1 MVSRQKHIT
10 EPQILDELL
19 SCSVETASMKKII
32 IAPSILSADFAAL
45 GQEIVAIDKGGCD
58 WVHVDVMDGRFVP
71 PITIGDN
78 IVKAIRPH
86 TDKILDVHL
95 MVVEPDRQVE
105 AFAKAGA
112 DIITVHQEACIHLER
127 TLQLIRSLGKKAGVS
142 LNPGTPVSSIASVLH
157 CVDMVLLMS
166 VNPGYGGQSYIHAV
180 TAKIAEAR
188 KMLDDAGSSAWLQV
202 DGGVNVKTM
211 AEAAGAGADAF
222 VAGSAV
228 YNTPDYAKAI
238 SELRELAENA

>member
-1 MVSRQKHIT
+1 MNNV
-10 EPQILDELL
+10 
-19 SCSVETASMKKII
+19 V
-32 IAPSILSADFAAL
+32 IAPSILSADFANL
-45 GQEIVAIDKGGCD
+45 GAEVRAIDEGGCD

-86 TDKILDVHL
+86 TDKPLDVHL
-95 MVVEPDRQVE
+95 MIVEPDRQVE

-127 TLQLIRSLGKKAGVS
+127 TLQFIRSLGKQAGVS
-142 LNPGTPVSSIASVLH
+142 LNPATPVSTLRHVLH
-157 CVDMVLLMS
+157 CTDMVLLMS

-180 TAKIAEAR
+180 TEKIREAR
-188 KMLDDAGSSAWLQV
+188 QMLDDAGSEARLQV
-202 DGGVNVKTM
+202 DGGVNAATM
-211 AEAAGAGADAF
+211 AEVAAAGADTF

-228 YNTPDYAKAI
+228 YGKPDYGAAI
-238 SELRELAENA
+238 RELRTLAEGAGK

>member
-1 MVSRQKHIT
+1 
-10 EPQILDELL
+10 
-19 SCSVETASMKKII
+19 MKNIV
-32 IAPSILSADFAAL
+32 IAPSILSADFANL
-45 GQEIVAIDKGGCD
+45 EKEIRAIDEGGCD

-86 TDKILDVHL
+86 TDKPLDVHL

-127 TLQLIRSLGKKAGVS
+127 TLQLIRSYGKKAGVS
-142 LNPGTPVSSIASVLH
+142 LNPATPVSTIKHVLH
-157 CVDMVLLMS
+157 CVDLVLLMS

-180 TAKIAEAR
+180 TDKIAEAR
-188 KMLDDAGSSAWLQV
+188 KMLDEAGSSAHLEV
-202 DGGVNVKTM
+202 DGGVNAATI
-211 AEAAGAGADAF
+211 AEVVGAGADSV

-228 YNTPDYAKAI
+228 YNTPDYAAAMK
-238 SELRELAENA
+238 ELRELAAGA